1 MKSSTY
7 HEYHTDYFFTQNSL
21 CFYLTQ
27 NSQNSQIYLILIH
40 NLKEWRCDVRNN
52 ALAGLEVLRPATLKT
67 SFQDGQ
73 PQNIQRLIAS
83 FEPIPFIESVE
94 FSA

>member
-1 MKSSTY
+1 
-7 HEYHTDYFFTQNSL
+7 
-21 CFYLTQ
+21 
-27 NSQNSQIYLILIH
+27 
-40 NLKEWRCDVRNN
+40 LKKWRCDVRNN
-52 ALAGLEVLRPATLKT
+52 APAGLEVLRSATLKT